1 MSIDRRS
8 FLQALSAG
16 ALSATVPQSIA
27 KALALPANNKTGTL
41 ADVEHIV
48 FMMQENR
55 AFDHYLG
62 SLNGVRGFNDPRAVK
77 LHGGN
82 SVFYQPVAPGAP
94 APYVLPYHPTAA
106 NLGLQFIE
114 DLQHDWDTTHVAWNL
129 GNWDQWVPAKTPL
142 TMVYL
147 NRTDIP
153 YHYALA
159 DAFTV
164 CDAYHAS
171 LLGPTDPNRYH
182 LFTGWVGND
191 GNGGGPVVDN
201 AEAGYGWLT
210 FPEVLQDAGI
220 SWKVY
225 QDIGA
230 GLNAAGSYGN
240 DSANAYVGNY
250 GDNPLLYFN
259 QYRNAPTSSPLYQRA
274 VTGTNAA
281 VSGTIFDQFKA
292 DCAANTLP
300 QVSWICAPEAYSEHP
315 NWPANY
321 GAYYVSQILDAL
333 TANPEVWSK
342 TALFVMYDEN
352 DGFFDHMVPP
362 TPPQSAAQG
371 LSTVPVTND
380 IFPGG
385 TDTTSAVSTPGPYG
399 LGARVPMFVISP
411 WTKAGWVCSEVFDH
425 TSLIQFVQARFGTES
440 APLDIPNITPWRK
453 AVCGDLTSA
462 FNFATPNAAV
472 AKLPSTT
479 AYIPPNNERQTVSYV
494 PLPPVVQKMPVQERG
509 TRRARPVPYRLQV
522 TALANLGADTMTLSF
537 RNSGAKTAV
546 FQVRSANVLQSPRS
560 YTVSPGSTLT
570 DNWAFGAD
578 GASAYDLSVYG
589 PNGFFRH
596 YRGGAL
602 GLTATNL
609 ESVVNYHRSADSVTL
624 VVKNVGTLPTTVQ
637 VRNIYTG
644 AATNQELAAGA
655 MSSNSVSL
663 AQHAGWYDFVL
674 TVPADPNFQ
683 QQLAGHLETGRAST
697 TDPAMG

>member
-8 FLQALSAG
+8 FLQLLSAG
-16 ALSATVPQSIA
+16 AVAATLPESIA
-27 KALALPANNKTGTL
+27 RALALPANNKTGTL

-62 SLNGVRGFNDPRAVK
+62 CLNGVRGFNDPRAVN

-82 SVFYQPVAPGAP
+82 SVFCQPVAAGVP

-114 DLQHDWDTTHVAWNL
+114 DLEHDWETTHVAWNA
-129 GNWDQWVPAKTPL
+129 GNWDQWVPAKSPL

-147 NRTDIP
+147 DRTDIP

-210 FPEVLQDAGI
+210 FPEVLEAAGI
-220 SWKVY
+220 TWKVY
-225 QDIGA
+225 QDVGT
-230 GLNAAGSYGN
+230 GLDSAGSYGN
-240 DSANAYVGNY
+240 ASDPLTGNY

-259 QYRNAPTSSPLYQRA
+259 QYRDAPTSSPLYQRA
-274 VTGTNAA
+274 VTGTHVA
-281 VSGTIFDQFKA
+281 VSGTLFDQFRA

-300 QVSWICAPEAYSEHP
+300 QVSYVCAPEAYSEHP

-333 TANPEVWSK
+333 TSNPEVWSK
-342 TALFVMYDEN
+342 TALFIMYDEN

-371 LSTVPVTND
+371 LSTVPTTNE

-385 TDTTSAVSTPGPYG
+385 SDSTSGVSTPGPYG

-411 WTKAGWVCSEVFDH
+411 WTKGGWVSSEVFDH
-425 TSLIQFVQARFGTES
+425 TSLIRFVQARFGTDA
-440 APLDIPNITPWRK
+440 APLTNPNITPWRK

-462 FNFATPNAAV
+462 FNFATPNDAV
-472 AKLPSTT
+472 VKLPSTA
-479 AYIPPNNERQTVSYV
+479 AYIPPNDDRQTVSYI
-494 PLPPVVQKMPVQERG
+494 PLPPAIQAMPVQEKG
-509 TRRARPVPYRLQV
+509 TRPARAVPYTLHV
-522 TALANLGADTMTLSF
+522 AAAANLAGETVTLTF
-537 RNSGAKTAV
+537 GNTGRKAAV
-546 FQVRSANVLQSPRS
+546 FQVRSANLLQPPRS
-560 YTVSPGSTLT
+560 YTVGPDATLT
-570 DNWAFGAD
+570 DTWEFAAD
-578 GASAYDLSVYG
+578 GVAAYDLSVYG

-596 YRGGAL
+596 YRGGTPAL
-602 GLTATNL
+602 SATNL
-609 ESVVNYHRSADSVTL
+609 ATTLQYDPSANSVTL
-624 VVKNVGTLPTTVQ
+624 MVNNVGTLPATVEIEN
-637 VRNIYTG
+637 VYTG
-644 AATNQELAAGA
+644 AATTKVLAHGA
-655 MSSNSVSL
+655 KFSAKVSV
-663 AQHAGWYDFVL
+663 AQSAGWYDFVVTAESDL
-674 TVPADPNFQ
+674 TFQ
-683 QQLAGHLETGRAST
+683 QQVAGHLETGRAST
-697 TDPAMG
+697 TDPAMS